1 MEGKF
6 MKLEIKSQNCFC
18 PSDFYNNLEAPNLE
32 SVGCL
37 FCQYL
42 R

>member
-1 MEGKF
+1 
-6 MKLEIKSQNCFC
+6 MKLEIKSQNYFC
-18 PSDFYNNLEAPNLE
+18 PSDFYNNLETPDLE

-37 FCQYL
+37 FWQYL